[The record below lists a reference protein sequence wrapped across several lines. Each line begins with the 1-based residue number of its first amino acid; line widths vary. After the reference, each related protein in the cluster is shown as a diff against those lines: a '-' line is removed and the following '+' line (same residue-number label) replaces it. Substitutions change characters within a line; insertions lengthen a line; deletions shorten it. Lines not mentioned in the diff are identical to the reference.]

1 MAEPFTIYKL
11 TILNMLDKVDFP
23 LTSTQI
29 SGFFLDQE
37 YTDYFRVQQVLRDLT
52 DADLIRSEP
61 THNNT
66 RYFITA
72 AGKKTLEVFRDKI
85 TDAIEQ
91 DIIAFFGRNQ
101 MELRATNSVIADYY
115 RTPDH
120 RYAVRCQYRE
130 RNADLIDLTL
140 TVRKKEQAEAIC
152 SNWKKQNG
160 DVYAYLMDILMK

>member
-72 AGKKTLEVFRDKI
+72 AGKKTLEFFRDKI
-85 TDAIEQ
+85 TDAIKSSQ
-91 DIIAFFGRNQ
+91 KNMTSSRI
-101 MELRATNSVIADYY
+101 SS
-115 RTPDH
+115 PSS
-120 RYAVRCQYRE
+120 
-130 RNADLIDLTL
+130 
-140 TVRKKEQAEAIC
+140 AETRWNCALPT
-152 SNWKKQNG
+152 Q
-160 DVYAYLMDILMK
+160 